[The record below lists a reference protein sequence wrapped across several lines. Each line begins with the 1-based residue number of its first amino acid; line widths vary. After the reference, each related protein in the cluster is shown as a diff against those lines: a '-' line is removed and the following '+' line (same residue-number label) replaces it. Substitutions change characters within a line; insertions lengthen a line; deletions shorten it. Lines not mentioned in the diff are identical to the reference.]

1 MIGGT
6 MSSKLTLAAIIA
18 GGVMVGAT
26 SSAQAADFGG
36 DCCAD
41 LEERVAVLEATT
53 ARKGNRK
60 VSLTIYGQ
68 VNQAL
73 LIWDNGTDS
82 DAYVID
88 NDNSSSRFG
97 FKGKAKIDSDWSAG
111 YKLELEV
118 ESASSVELSEGD
130 DDGSDDINI
139 RKSFLYIKSKTLG
152 KVSLGQNSV
161 ATDDITHDTFLSS
174 TTGFT
179 QPDIK
184 YARDFTVVNSL
195 GNAVVP
201 GVGNVNALQWG
212 ELCGAD
218 VADDDQCFD
227 ISGRQNSIRYDTPTF
242 AGFTL
247 SAAWGEDDFWDVALR
262 YAGEFGDLKVAAA
275 IGYYEWDGNDAGSR
289 DEETSVAGSASIM
302 HTPTGLFVNGS
313 YRQIEVDFGATSSES
328 DNFYIQAGIAQR
340 WNSLGK
346 TIIYGEYANSDDG
359 VLTSNAHSGLGVNI
373 TGSDYDR
380 WGVGIAQKI
389 DAAAME
395 VYALYRHHEVDL
407 EVDGAAVA
415 DVEDFDIFVIGS
427 RIKF

>member
-1 MIGGT
+1 MIGGI
-6 MSSKLTLAAIIA
+6 MSSKLSLAALIA
-18 GGVMVGAT
+18 GGVMIGTAT
-26 SSAQAADFGG
+26 TAQAADFGG

-60 VSLTIYGQ
+60 VSLKIYGQ

-73 LIWDNGTDS
+73 LIWDDGTNS
-82 DAYVID
+82 DAYVVD

-97 FKGKAKIDSDWSAG
+97 FKGKAKIDHDWSAG
-111 YKLELEV
+111 YKIEIEV
-118 ESASSVELSEGD
+118 ESASSVGVSQN
-130 DDGSDDINI
+130 SDDNGGTPAI
-139 RKSFLYIKSKTLG
+139 RKSFLYLKSKTFG
-152 KVSLGQNSV
+152 KISLGQNSV
-161 ATDDITHDTFLSS
+161 ATDDITHDTQLSG
-174 TTGFT
+174 TTGFV

-184 YARDFTVVNSL
+184 YARDFTILNSA
-195 GNAVVP
+195 GNAVVA
-201 GVGNVNALQWG
+201 GLQWG

-227 ISGRQNSIRYDTPTF
+227 ISGRQNSIRYDSPTF

-262 YAGEFGDLKVAAA
+262 YAGDYGDIKIAAA
-275 IGYYEWDGNDAGSR
+275 VGYYEWDGNDAGTR
-289 DEETSVAGSASIM
+289 DEETSVAASASIM
-302 HTPTGLFVNGS
+302 HTPTGLFVNGA
-313 YRQIEVDFGATSSES
+313 YRQIEVDFGATSAES

-346 TIIYGEYANSDDG
+346 TIIYGEYANSEDG
-359 VLTSNAHSGLGVNI
+359 ALTSAANGTI

-380 WGVGIAQKI
+380 WGIGIAQKI
-389 DAAAME
+389 DAASME

-407 EVDGAAVA
+407 EVGGVAVN
-415 DVEDFDIFVIGS
+415 DIEDFDLFVIGS

>member
-1 MIGGT
+1 

-73 LIWDNGTDS
+73 MIWDDGTNS

-111 YKLELEV
+111 YKIEIEV
-118 ESASSVELSEGD
+118 ESSSSVGVSQTQD
-130 DDGSDDINI
+130 DNTGFNI
-139 RKSFLYIKSKTLG
+139 RKSFLYLKSKSLG
-152 KVSLGQNSV
+152 KVSIGQNSV

-184 YARDFTVVNSL
+184 YARDFGIVNSAGVKQL
-195 GNAVVP
+195 G
-201 GVGNVNALQWG
+201 LEWG
-212 ELCGAD
+212 ELCGAS

-262 YAGEFGDLKVAAA
+262 YAGDYGAIKVAASV
-275 IGYYEWDGNDAGSR
+275 GYYEWDGRDAFANGSGK
-289 DEETSVAGSASIM
+289 DVVNEETSLAASASII
-302 HTPTGLFVNGS
+302 HTPTGLFLNAS
-313 YRQIEVDFGATSSES
+313 YRNIDVDFAASPDADS

-346 TIIYGEYANSDDG
+346 TIIYGEYANSKDG
-359 VLTSNAHSGLGVNI
+359 ALTSGADTSL
-373 TGSDYDR
+373 TSSDYDR
-380 WGVGIAQKI
+380 WGIGIAQKI
-389 DAAAME
+389 DAASME
-395 VYALYRHHEVDL
+395 VYALYRHHEVELEDAGVAVNDL
-407 EVDGAAVA
+407 
-415 DVEDFDIFVIGS
+415 EDFDLFVVGS

>member
-184 YARDFTVVNSL
+184 YARDFGIVDSA
-195 GNAVVP
+195 GNAVVA
-201 GVGNVNALQWG
+201 GLQWG

-262 YAGEFGDLKVAAA
+262 YAGDFGGIKLAAA
-275 IGYYEWDGNDAGSR
+275 VGYYEWDGRDAGAN
-289 DEETSVAGSASIM
+289 DEETSIAASASIM
-302 HTPTGLFVNGS
+302 HTPTGLFVNGA
-313 YRQIEVDFGATSSES
+313 YRQIEVDFGATSAES
-328 DNFYIQAGIAQR
+328 DNFYIQAGISQR

-359 VLTSNAHSGLGVNI
+359 ALTSNANGTI
-373 TGSDYDR
+373 TSSDYDR
-380 WGVGIAQKI
+380 WGIGIAQKI
-389 DAAAME
+389 DAASME

-407 EVDGAAVA
+407 EVGGVAVN
-415 DVEDFDIFVIGS
+415 DIEDFDVFVVGS

>member
-1 MIGGT
+1 
-6 MSSKLTLAAIIA
+6 MSSKLSLAALIA
-18 GGVMVGAT
+18 GGVMIGTAT
-26 SSAQAADFGG
+26 TAQAADFGG

-60 VSLTIYGQ
+60 VSLKIYGQ

-73 LIWDNGTDS
+73 LIWDDGTNS
-82 DAYVID
+82 DAYVVD

-97 FKGKAKIDSDWSAG
+97 FKGKAKIDHDWSAG
-111 YKLELEV
+111 YKIEIEV
-118 ESASSVELSEGD
+118 ESASSVGVSQN
-130 DDGSDDINI
+130 SDDNGGTPAI
-139 RKSFLYIKSKTLG
+139 RKSFLYLKSKTFG
-152 KVSLGQNSV
+152 KISLGQNSV
-161 ATDDITHDTFLSS
+161 ATDDITHDTQLSG
-174 TTGFT
+174 TTGFV

-184 YARDFTVVNSL
+184 YARDFTILNSA
-195 GNAVVP
+195 GNAVVA
-201 GVGNVNALQWG
+201 GLQWG

-227 ISGRQNSIRYDTPTF
+227 ISGRQNSIRYDSPTF

-262 YAGEFGDLKVAAA
+262 YAGDYGDIKIAAA
-275 IGYYEWDGNDAGSR
+275 VGYYEWDGNDAGTR
-289 DEETSVAGSASIM
+289 DEETSVAASASIM
-302 HTPTGLFVNGS
+302 HTPTGLFVNGA
-313 YRQIEVDFGATSSES
+313 YRQIEVDFGATSAES

-346 TIIYGEYANSDDG
+346 TIIYGEYANSEDG
-359 VLTSNAHSGLGVNI
+359 ALTSAANGTI

-380 WGVGIAQKI
+380 WGIGIAQKI
-389 DAAAME
+389 DAASME

-407 EVDGAAVA
+407 EVGGVAVN
-415 DVEDFDIFVIGS
+415 DIEDFDLFVIGS